1 MTAPTSLTS
10 YRHYKGGTYTL
21 LYRGRLSEDRET
33 EVAIYVS
40 HEREQVWV
48 RPLSMFFELVRW
60 PDGIVR
66 PRFTPL
72 ADMPSPEVEGKP

>member
-1 MTAPTSLTS
+1 VTAPTSLTS

-21 LYRGRLSEDRET
+21 LYRGRLSEERET

-40 HEREQVWV
+40 HERGQVWV
-48 RPLSMFFELVRW
+48 RPWAMFHEFVMW
-60 PDGIVR
+60 PDGVER

-72 ADMPSPEVEGKP
+72 LDAPPAKDPP